1 MAHID
6 AGKTTTTERILY
18 YTGKSHRIGEVDDGE
33 AVMDWMN
40 QEQDRGITITSAATT
55 CFWKDTHINII
66 DTPGHV
72 DFTAEVERS
81 LRVLDGAIGIFC
93 AVGGVEPQS
102 ETVWHQADQY
112 RIPRIAYVNKM
123 DRLGADYFAVLKE
136 MKEKLSTNPLP
147 LYLPIGK
154 ESDFEG
160 IIDLVTMEEVYFD
173 PTTYGSTV
181 RREPLSDTH
190 AEYAREWRDKLIDE
204 VSAYSD
210 EITELYLEGEDV
222 PMELL
227 QRVIREQ
234 TNARTVVPVF
244 VGASLK
250 NIGVQPLLDGVTDY
264 LPSPW
269 EAPPMH
275 GIRQKDGEK
284 IDITPD
290 DDDQPLGLVFK
301 IQADREAGSLS
312 FVRLYTGQIKKG
324 QALYNMNKHKRERV
338 NRILRMHS
346 NRHEALDKLTAGD
359 IGVIIGFKLA
369 QTGDT
374 VGSEGHQ
381 VLLEQMHFPE
391 PVISVAIEP
400 KTMSDQDKL
409 RKILEMLKQEDPTF
423 TVHDDEET
431 GQLIISGMGELH
443 LDVLL
448 TRITNDFKIDA
459 RIGNPQVTYR
469 ESISSSVEHSEDFQR
484 VVAGKENRATITLRV
499 EPLSRGSG
507 NHYECEVDEDTLPRE
522 FRDAVQRGVTNA
534 FTAGIQYG
542 YPAYDIKAT
551 LIDAEYDEMAATAFA
566 YEAAG
571 SMGFDNA
578 CRKAD
583 PIILEPI
590 MKVDVM
596 APKDFIGDV
605 MSHITGRGGVIE
617 SLESKTSTEHVRAE
631 VPMAQMFG
639 YSTALRS
646 ITQGRGNF
654 AMEFSHFAKK
664 EGGL

>member
-1 MAHID
+1 
-6 AGKTTTTERILY
+6 
-18 YTGKSHRIGEVDDGE
+18 
-33 AVMDWMN
+33 
-40 QEQDRGITITSAATT
+40 
-55 CFWKDTHINII
+55 
-66 DTPGHV
+66 
-72 DFTAEVERS
+72 
-81 LRVLDGAIGIFC
+81 
-93 AVGGVEPQS
+93 
-102 ETVWHQADQY
+102 
-112 RIPRIAYVNKM
+112 
-123 DRLGADYFAVLKE
+123 
-136 MKEKLSTNPLP
+136 
-147 LYLPIGK
+147 
-154 ESDFEG
+154 
-160 IIDLVTMEEVYFD
+160 
-173 PTTYGSTV
+173 
-181 RREPLSDTH
+181 
-190 AEYAREWRDKLIDE
+190 
-204 VSAYSD
+204 
-210 EITELYLEGEDV
+210 
-222 PMELL
+222 
-227 QRVIREQ
+227 
-234 TNARTVVPVF
+234 VPVF

-250 NIGVQPLLDGVTDY
+250 NIGVQPLLDGVMDY

-269 EAPPMH
+269 EAPPMR
-275 GIRQKDGEK
+275 GERRKDGEK
-284 IDITPD
+284 IEISPNEN
-290 DDDQPLGLVFK
+290 DQPLGLVFK

-324 QALYNMNKHKRERV
+324 QALYNMNKNKRERV

-346 NRHEALDKLTAGD
+346 NRHEALDTLSAGD

-374 VGSEGHQ
+374 VGSEGNQ

-409 RKILEMLKQEDPTF
+409 KKILEMLKQEDPTF
-423 TVHDDEET
+423 TVNDDEET

-448 TRITNDFKIDA
+448 TRITTDFKVDA

-469 ESISSSVEHSEDFQR
+469 ESIGNTVEHTEEFEK
-484 VVAGKENRATITLRV
+484 VVAGKENRARITLRV
-499 EPLSRGSG
+499 EPLPRGSG
-507 NHYECEVDEDTLPRE
+507 NHYECAVDDATLPRE

-534 FTAGIQYG
+534 FSAGIQYG

-551 LIDAEYDEMAATAFA
+551 LIDADYDEMTATAFA
-566 YEAAG
+566 YEAVG

-664 EGGL
+664 EGGLA